1 MLVMADDREERI
13 RALAYELW
21 VAAGRPEGGADEF
34 WYEAERRLK
43 TEDRAGL
50 GEAELPRETR
60 APARAAMGR

>member
-1 MLVMADDREERI
+1 MADDREERV

-50 GEAELPRETR
+50 GEDPGPPYETR
-60 APARAAMGR
+60 EPARPAMGR